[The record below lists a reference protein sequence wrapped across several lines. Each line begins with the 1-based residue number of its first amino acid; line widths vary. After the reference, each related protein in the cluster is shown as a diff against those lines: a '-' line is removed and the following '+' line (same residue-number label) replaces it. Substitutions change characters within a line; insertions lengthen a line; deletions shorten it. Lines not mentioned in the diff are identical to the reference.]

1 MTGGGQWARGGRY
14 SCQVGVQK
22 LGYRGASVARFLGMT
37 TSSVNRVPGPDEMAE
52 WDAGGGRG
60 GVVSEWTYK
69 YFRIS
74 GKSSEWATRTAADGV
89 TPWNCATSTRP
100 HPVSAVWAYPTFY
113 AIPLHLSNQF
123 RNNVLPR
130 TPFRMPSGR
139 VEVRSID
146 PAAYAK
152 PHRSVPMKNQP

>member
-1 MTGGGQWARGGRY
+1 LSIKILKVLASFNDWRGPMGKGWKIFMSGGGAE
-14 SCQVGVQK
+14 VGIQ
-22 LGYRGASVARFLGMT
+22 
-37 TSSVNRVPGPDEMAE
+37 
-52 WDAGGGRG
+52 G

-139 VEVRSID
+139 VEVQSID

-152 PHRSVPMKNQP
+152 PHRSVPIKNQPLED